1 MLRDSSLATT
11 NGWVTETED
20 IFHKKLLHKVMACI
34 FTGLRTD
41 TYTIQ
46 VCRHI
51 CLYILYKLVGII
63 YTSDW
68 NKQQRS
74 DVPVVG
80 ETSDSG
86 TMMQRDVIVQ

>member
-1 MLRDSSLATT
+1 MPREDSPSTT

-51 CLYILYKLVGII
+51 CLYILYKLVGMV
-63 YTSDW
+63 YKS
-68 NKQQRS
+68 RL
-74 DVPVVG
+74 
-80 ETSDSG
+80 E
-86 TMMQRDVIVQ
+86 